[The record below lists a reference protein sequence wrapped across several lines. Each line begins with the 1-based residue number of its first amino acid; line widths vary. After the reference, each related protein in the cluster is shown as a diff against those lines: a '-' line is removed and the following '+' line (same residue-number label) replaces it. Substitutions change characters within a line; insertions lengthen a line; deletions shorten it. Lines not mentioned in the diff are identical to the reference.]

1 MSTDS
6 TAVIEVPQG
15 VEVIVGKDHVH
26 IKGPKGDLKRT
37 FPQKSIEIKVDAG
50 KVTVAPRDKSSSTR
64 ALVGTFNSHIKNMI
78 TGAQTPFVYKL
89 KIAYTHF
96 PVTVS
101 VSGSD
106 FSVANFLGEKK
117 PRKASLPKGVKVSI
131 QGDKITIESPDIESA
146 GKAATL
152 IEQTTRISKRDRRVF
167 QDGIFIVEK
176 G

>member
-1 MSTDS
+1 
-6 TAVIEVPQG
+6 VPQG

-106 FSVANFLGEKK
+106 FS
-117 PRKASLPKGVKVSI
+117 
-131 QGDKITIESPDIESA
+131 PDIESA

-176 G
+176 GKQ